1 MEEEVICLDTSV
13 LIEYFRKVKKS
24 KSFLFELSENYRSF
38 AVSVITEYEVYHGSN
53 FEQDFFWD
61 QFFSKIKT
69 VTFNSEV
76 NRIVIKIERE
86 LKQTGE
92 KHTEDRKQFA
102 SLHSWESNVNKIFNC
117 ISETIKNNDEHQRK
131 N

>member
-86 LKQTGE
+86 LKQRNIKIDIPDLIIAGTALLGNMKLATLNE
-92 KHTEDRKQFA
+92 KHFEKIEGISIIKRK
-102 SLHSWESNVNKIFNC
+102 
-117 ISETIKNNDEHQRK
+117 
-131 N
+131 

>member
-76 NRIVIKIERE
+76 NRIVIKVERE
-86 LKQTGE
+86 LEQRNIKIDIPDLIIAGTALLGNMKLATLNE
-92 KHTEDRKQFA
+92 KHFEKIEGISIIKRK
-102 SLHSWESNVNKIFNC
+102 
-117 ISETIKNNDEHQRK
+117 
-131 N
+131 